1 MEAISPD
8 NFKAPKETF
17 IESRLDGSEIHF
29 TVTST
34 RGIGSLISTMDDLLS
49 CMQAAERSILGID

>member
-1 MEAISPD
+1 M
-8 NFKAPKETF
+8 
-17 IESRLDGSEIHF
+17 RF

-49 CMQAAERSILGID
+49 CMQAAEKSILGID